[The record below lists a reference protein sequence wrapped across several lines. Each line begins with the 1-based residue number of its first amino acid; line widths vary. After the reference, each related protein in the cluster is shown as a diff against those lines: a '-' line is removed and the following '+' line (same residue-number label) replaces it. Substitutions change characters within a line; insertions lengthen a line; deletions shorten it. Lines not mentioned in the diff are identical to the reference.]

1 MSHVN
6 HNKWDRRFMEL
17 ATHISSWSKDPST
30 KVGAVIVSPD
40 RSGVVFGY
48 NGFPRGIA
56 DTDHRL
62 MDRGLKYPL
71 TIHAEV
77 NALLTAPHSLHG
89 HTLYCTM
96 ACCAPCAVQ
105 VIQKG
110 ITRVVIPAV
119 IATSQWADSQNL
131 AIKLFIE
138 RGIEVTH

>member
-1 MSHVN
+1 MTNVLHS
-6 HNKWDRRFMEL
+6 KWDRRFMEL

-40 RSGVVFGY
+40 RSGVLFGY
-48 NGFPRGIA
+48 NGFPRGIKDSDA
-56 DTDHRL
+56 RL
-62 MDRGLKYPL
+62 MNRELKYPL

-77 NALLTAPHSLHG
+77 NALLQSTSSLHG

-96 ACCAPCAVQ
+96 ACCAPCAMQ

-110 ITRVVIPAV
+110 ITRVVTPAV
-119 IATSQWADSQNL
+119 VTTSPWADSQIL
-131 AIKLFIE
+131 AIEMFME